1 VLKVRALVALP
12 TIRDP
17 SLNFFVDAAEKEP
30 RRAAV
35 DTRGWL
41 SEGPGRRADT
51 FPRFFLHFFIF
62 SWAKPTVG
70 ARVLWRQLRISSSF
84 EGAVQPETHR
94 LEVRRPSRSAEDLL
108 WDEFFRG

>member
-1 VLKVRALVALP
+1 MLKVRALVALP

-51 FPRFFLHFFIF
+51 FPRFFLHFLYFLLGEAHGR
-62 SWAKPTVG
+62 S
-70 ARVLWRQLRISSSF
+70 ARVVEAASHI
-84 EGAVQPETHR
+84 V
-94 LEVRRPSRSAEDLL
+94 VV
-108 WDEFFRG
+108 